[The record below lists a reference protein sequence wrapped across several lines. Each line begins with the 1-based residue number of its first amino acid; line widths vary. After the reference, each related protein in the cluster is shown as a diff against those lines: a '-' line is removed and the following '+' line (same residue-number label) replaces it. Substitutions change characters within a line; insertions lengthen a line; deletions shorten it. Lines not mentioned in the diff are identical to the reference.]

1 MKKILSLL
9 SAAILLG
16 TALLPAADT
25 GVTTIFAA
33 ATDTVANLPENL
45 LILGDSISSGYGLEN
60 YSPEDKSKAASYGNL
75 LAESYGIS
83 DHYTNLAVDGM
94 TSGGLLELL
103 ESGAADDVLS
113 TTPVIV
119 MSIGGNDM
127 LGELLSFIQNDL
139 DITVMSSQAAIAEA
153 FQDTKIIAK
162 FQGVLTNI
170 AKNLEQFDGNI
181 IAITDYIH
189 AKNSN
194 ALIFVQTLYNPFEE
208 FNSIPLINTAAS
220 GNISTLNGK
229 IQKNAEQD
237 AKTRYY
243 LIDTAAAFTGQNTAL
258 TNIQEGDI
266 HPNAAG
272 HLLISQLAKQAIDQ
286 VLAEQ
291 ALQTI
296 AEDSDSAAE
305 PETTTAQTDVSSLP
319 NESTDATSADRESK
333 TPVVP
338 FVLLGVAILVFGA
351 SIVLYFFRRLRN
363 GK

>member
-1 MKKILSLL
+1 
-9 SAAILLG
+9 
-16 TALLPAADT
+16 
-25 GVTTIFAA
+25 
-33 ATDTVANLPENL
+33 
-45 LILGDSISSGYGLEN
+45 
-60 YSPEDKSKAASYGNL
+60 
-75 LAESYGIS
+75 
-83 DHYTNLAVDGM
+83 
-94 TSGGLLELL
+94 
-103 ESGAADDVLS
+103 
-113 TTPVIV
+113 
-119 MSIGGNDM
+119 M